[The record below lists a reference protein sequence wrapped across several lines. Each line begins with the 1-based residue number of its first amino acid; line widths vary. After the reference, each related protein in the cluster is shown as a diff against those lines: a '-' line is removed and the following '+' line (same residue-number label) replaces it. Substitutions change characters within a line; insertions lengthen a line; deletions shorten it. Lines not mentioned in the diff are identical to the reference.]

1 MADRRKKGKEYY
13 GAGKIQR
20 RKQLQLARA
29 SKGEVLESTTL
40 STDVGESSES
50 VPPSS
55 DTMSMAG
62 SSRVTVTPT
71 AQV

>member
-1 MADRRKKGKEYY
+1 MADRRNKGKEYY

-29 SKGEVLESTTL
+29 SKGKVLESTTL

-55 DTMSMAG
+55 DTMAG